1 MQTFGLIGYPL
12 GHSFSQSYFTE
23 KFKKENIDARYLNFP
38 IPEINELPD
47 LLKKHPY
54 LAGLNVTIPYKQQVI
69 DYLDELDP
77 QAKDIGAVNVIKIT
91 WKNKVP
97 YLKGYNSD
105 VIGFSRS
112 ITPLLKP
119 LHTKALIL
127 GTGGASKAVAYA
139 LKQLGLLFR
148 FVSRNPQHPS
158 HVSYQALTP
167 EIIKEYKVIINTTP
181 LGMAPNTDVAPPI
194 PYEGIT
200 QEHLAFDLIYN
211 PETTLFLNKCANKGA
226 VIKNGLEMLH
236 LQAEA
241 AWEIFNQA

>member
-38 IPEINELPD
+38 IPVINELPD

-77 QAKDIGAVNVIKIT
+77 RAKEIGAVNVIKIT

-148 FVSRNPQHPS
+148 FVSRNPNHPS

-181 LGMAPNTDVAPPI
+181 LGMAPDTDVAPPI

-200 QEHLAFDLIYN
+200 HEHLAFDLIYN